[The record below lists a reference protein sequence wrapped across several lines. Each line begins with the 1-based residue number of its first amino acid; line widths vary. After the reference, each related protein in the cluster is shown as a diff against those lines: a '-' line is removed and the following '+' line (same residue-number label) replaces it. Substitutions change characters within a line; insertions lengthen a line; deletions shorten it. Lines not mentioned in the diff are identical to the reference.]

1 VPPVAVRHV
10 LPPPPGG
17 RAACSSTA
25 PRRPA
30 RAARAPPEAVRCELL
45 LSARPNHPPTPPK
58 PARDGAACVLQSRR
72 LPGPCAVCGGA
83 PKTRGMCTPGSVRR
97 RGSRGAAVTHPRSRA
112 PRAHLGP
119 LVRRWVRRGVRHTV
133 RGHARPRRL
142 RCVRSRVMCGP
153 RERDGDGRRAAR
165 GPGGPAAARSRRRRE
180 PPGDAASYVMGW

>member
-1 VPPVAVRHV
+1 MPPEAVRHV
-10 LPPPPGG
+10 LPPP
-17 RAACSSTA
+17 

-45 LSARPNHPPTPPK
+45 LSARPNHPPTPRSQRAMVP
-58 PARDGAACVLQSRR
+58 PVLQSRR

-142 RCVRSRVMCGP
+142 RRALTGHVWAEGA
-153 RERDGDGRRAAR
+153 GRRPSLSR
-165 GPGGPAAARSRRRRE
+165 PPPWWSRSTACASTTRSGR
-180 PPGDAASYVMGW
+180 PGDAASSAEGG